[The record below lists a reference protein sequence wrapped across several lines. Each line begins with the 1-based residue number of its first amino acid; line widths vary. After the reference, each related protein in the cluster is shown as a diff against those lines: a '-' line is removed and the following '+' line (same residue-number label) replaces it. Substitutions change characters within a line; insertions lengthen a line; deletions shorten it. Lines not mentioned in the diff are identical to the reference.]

1 MCPLLLPNHSLWQ
14 WWDRFLHRQLQFS
27 CRHHSYN
34 TQFHPSHT
42 YVREA
47 APTVEKDNL
56 CREIAS
62 SRIAPVKN
70 FCNFMCQFTNNY
82 YQEIAVVS
90 KTIWII
96 LVLCFIYVIFMMA
109 EQTNGLSLTHAL
121 NYHYIAR
128 QFNICVQEPK
138 KTFVFS
144 GCKKI
149 ETAKIYKSIKSVTI
163 F

>member
-70 FCNFMCQFTNNY
+70 FCNFMCQFYKQLLPGNCCGEQNNLNNISSMLY
-82 YQEIAVVS
+82 
-90 KTIWII
+90 
-96 LVLCFIYVIFMMA
+96 LCHFYDGRANKRF
-109 EQTNGLSLTHAL
+109 ESNPCTQLSLYT
-121 NYHYIAR
+121 
-128 QFNICVQEPK
+128 
-138 KTFVFS
+138 KTLQYLHS
-144 GCKKI
+144 GTQTSEKFIVLKL
-149 ETAKIYKSIKSVTI
+149 K
-163 F
+163 